1 MKFGTSSTSLLFESF
16 QNQNLEHKLSL
27 ALKIKLYFYK
37 INFIAKYHNS
47 LNQTLS
53 KHAPRV
59 LSGSENFLFIYPRGR
74 ATPAR
79 PRISFKA
86 VDPLSFPCLTW
97 NGRCSKHL
105 FTFRPRF
112 TAPREQVRNKL
123 HELTTGLDTPSLVTR
138 RRNARATAHRPPSPY
153 GLPSASIWRA
163 CARFR
168 IPTLLP
174 LQRSFDE
181 SNRKSADRYSKIFRH
196 RFSAESG
203 NDINNF
209 PLPFRIIISIDFCPL
224 PVLVSLLGGRCFVRR
239 FRKEGKE
246 EGKDLKFGRGESN
259 GLKETCFREREKE
272 REREKG
278 DPLKR

>member
-1 MKFGTSSTSLLFESF
+1 MLWNLFNVGATFESEFQNSLKLQNLLKFGTSSTSLLFESF
-16 QNQNLEHKLSL
+16 QNQNFEHKLSL
-27 ALKIKLYFYK
+27 ALKIKLYFHK

-47 LNQTLS
+47 LNQSLS

-59 LSGSENFLFIYPRGR
+59 LPGSENFLFIYPRGR

-86 VDPLSFPCLTW
+86 VDPLFFPCLTW

-138 RRNARATAHRPPSPY
+138 RRNARATAHRPPLPY
-153 GLPSASIWRA
+153 RLPSASIWRA
-163 CARFR
+163 CAWFR

-209 PLPFRIIISIDFCPL
+209 PFPFRIIIFRSIFVLFLSLFLFLEEMFC
-224 PVLVSLLGGRCFVRR
+224 
-239 FRKEGKE
+239 
-246 EGKDLKFGRGESN
+246 
-259 GLKETCFREREKE
+259 T
-272 REREKG
+272 
-278 DPLKR
+278 